1 MPNWVTQRL
10 HTESSAVIK
19 SIEEMYFTEGE
30 IDFNLIIPMPKEL
43 EVEMSCKSNA
53 GLHMYVRSMTDT
65 ITRHMILTMMY
76 GKYDMYNKYDEAKF
90 NEQTDKLAEECKNT
104 PKEELLKVGEQC
116 ANNYVKYGYENWYSW
131 RLDKWGTKWSA
142 SNTHVSMDDGYI
154 EFDTAWGPATPII
167 DELSRQ
173 YPNVGFEVEYIE
185 ESGDW
190 GGRFYVQNAD
200 HKYDYNYDRG
210 DSELKDI
217 SDNLGLS

>member
-10 HTESSAVIK
+10 HTNSTAVIK
-19 SIEEMYFTEGE
+19 SIEEMYFTDNA

-43 EVEMSCKSNA
+43 EVEVSCKSNA
-53 GLHMYVRSMTDT
+53 GLHMYVRSMTDV
-65 ITRHMILTMMY
+65 ITRHMILTKMY
-76 GKYDMYNKYDEAKF
+76 HGKYDEVKFEAD
-90 NEQTDKLAEECKNT
+90 TCRLTEECKDK
-104 PKEELLKVGEQC
+104 PKDELLKLGKQC
-116 ANNYVKYGYENWYSW
+116 ADNYVKYGYANWYDWSI
-131 RLDKWGTKWSA
+131 DKWGTKWNA
-142 SNTHVSMDDGYI
+142 NNTHVSHEDGYI
-154 EFDTAWGPATPII
+154 EFDTAWSPAIPII

-173 YPNVGFEVEYIE
+173 YPNTEFEVEYID

-190 GGRFYVQNAD
+190 GGRFYVQNAE